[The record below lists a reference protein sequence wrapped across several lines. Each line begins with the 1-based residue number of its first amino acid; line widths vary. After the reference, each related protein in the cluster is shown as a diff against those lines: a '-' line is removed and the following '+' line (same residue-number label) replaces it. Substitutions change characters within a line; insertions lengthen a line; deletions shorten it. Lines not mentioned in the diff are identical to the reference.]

1 MHRNFTIS
9 MRTLFAMAIFLLSLA
24 NLNKADAQTNTP
36 RTVSISSNIGGY
48 WEYLPADYATSGKKY
63 PVLFF
68 FHGVGEQGDG
78 STSALQLVLKNGPP
92 KLINNG
98 TFPKTFT
105 VNGKTFS
112 FIVICPQMKNS
123 QWIMSDYKALIA
135 YMKSKYRIDTTRI
148 YLSGLSMGGGNAM
161 YYSSNDGNVSKTIAA
176 TVTASEASRPN
187 SYTVRT
193 LATANVPVWLCTNK
207 IDPTVP
213 PSYSISWHDSLAKYV
228 PKMPTQPLLDVFDAS
243 GHDSW
248 TQTFDPNF
256 RPRGLNVYE
265 WMLQYTRGT
274 STTAPTTPT
283 TNVYP
288 KITVPASVTLPVT
301 SVTLDGTGST
311 TNNGA
316 TISSYLWKVVSGP
329 SGYTLGSS
337 TSSKATLSNVAAG
350 TYSLQLTVTNN
361 YGVTATASASLVVNA
376 ATQGPVAV
384 INGASNITLPKDS
397 VTLDGTKST
406 DASGT
411 VTTYTWSCLS
421 GPTGYT
427 IVSPSSAT
435 TRVTKLSAGTYKFK
449 LTIKDD
455 KGATSADTAAFTVS
469 NPTVTGPVIV
479 FKAPSSVTTS
489 SITLDASGSY
499 TAAGRT
505 ITKYDWRYISGPKGA
520 TYTDSTKP
528 VITVSNLKTGTY
540 TYALKI
546 SDGTTS
552 VSGTVSFAATVAS
565 TTVSAK
571 ISAPSS
577 VVLPTSSVTLDGTGS
592 TTSSGATI
600 TNYSWSVSSAP
611 TGYTLVNSSSSKAT
625 LSNLAAGTYTVQL
638 AVTNSSGVKA
648 STTANIAVTN
658 DDATGPVV
666 VFKAPVTVS
675 ATSVILDA
683 SASYT
688 VPGRTITKYDW
699 RYIAGPKGAVY
710 TDSTK
715 PAITLSK
722 LVAGTY
728 TYQVK
733 ISDSKASATARI
745 IFTVASSTARVAA
758 TDTAASSIAS
768 ATVTSSS
775 FATPGSVAESAKQ
788 QATLKLAPVPT
799 RDNLQLML
807 NNSSSGRVSIRVT
820 DMSGRTML
828 LKNAATKQ
836 FASWQDN
843 INVAGFMSGV
853 YFVEIFVGNEK
864 FTGKFVKAGS

>member
-9 MRTLFAMAIFLLSLA
+9 MRTLFATAIFLFSLA
-24 NLNKADAQTNTP
+24 KLNKAEAQTNTP
-36 RTVSISSNIGGY
+36 KTVAISNNIGGY

-63 PVLFF
+63 PILLF

-105 VNGKTFS
+105 SNGKTFS
-112 FIVICPQMKNS
+112 FIVISPQMRNS
-123 QWIMSDYKALIA
+123 QWNMADYKALIA

-176 TVTASEASRPN
+176 TVTAAEASRPN

-193 LATANVPVWLCTNK
+193 LAGANVPVWLCTNK

-213 PSYSISWHDSLAKYV
+213 PSYSISWHDSLARYT
-228 PKMPTQPLLDVFDAS
+228 PKMATQPLLDIFDAS

-265 WMLQYTRGT
+265 WMLQYSRGT
-274 STTAPTTPT
+274 STTTPVAT
-283 TNVYP
+283 EVYP
-288 KITVPASVTLPVT
+288 KITLPASVTLPVT

-311 TNNGA
+311 TSSGA

-329 SGYTLGSS
+329 AGYTLGSS

-361 YGVTATASASLVVNA
+361 SGVSSTASASLVVNA
-376 ATQGPVAV
+376 APAGPVAV
-384 INGASNITLPKDS
+384 ISGAANITLPKDS
-397 VTLDGTKST
+397 VTLDATKST
-406 DASGT
+406 DASGK

-421 GPTGYT
+421 GPAGYT
-427 IVSPSSAT
+427 IVSPGSAT
-435 TRVTKLSAGTYKFK
+435 TRITKLSAGTYKFK
-449 LTIKDD
+449 LAIKDD
-455 KGATSADTAAFTVS
+455 KGATAADTAAFTVT
-469 NPTVTGPVIV
+469 NAAVTGPVIV
-479 FKAPSSVTTS
+479 FNAPASVTTS

-505 ITKYDWRYISGPKGA
+505 INKYDWRYISGPKGA

-540 TYALKI
+540 TYALKV
-546 SDGTTS
+546 SDGKTS
-552 VSGTVSFAATVAS
+552 VSGTVKFVATVAA

-571 ISAPSS
+571 IAAPAS
-577 VVLPTSSVTLDGTGS
+577 VTLPTASVTLDGTGS
-592 TTSSGATI
+592 TTTSGATI
-600 TNYSWSVSSAP
+600 TNYSWTVNSAP
-611 TGYTLVNSSSSKAT
+611 AGYTLANSSSSKAT
-625 LSNLAAGTYTVQL
+625 LSNLAPGTYSVEL
-638 AVTNSSGVKA
+638 AVTNSSGAKA
-648 STTANIAVTN
+648 STTANIAVSN
-658 DDATGPVV
+658 DEATGPVV

-675 ATSVILDA
+675 AASVLLDA
-683 SASYT
+683 SASYSA
-688 VPGRTITKYDW
+688 PGRKITKYDW
-699 RYIAGPKGAVY
+699 RYISGPKGAVY

-715 PAITLSK
+715 PSITLSK
-722 LVAGTY
+722 LTAGGTY

-733 ISDSKASATARI
+733 IGDDANKTTSARI
-745 IFTVASSTARVAA
+745 IFTVASSAARVASA
-758 TDTAASSIAS
+758 DTTTSSIS
-768 ATVTSSS
+768 PATVTLSS

-799 RDNLQLML
+799 KDNLQLML

-836 FASWQDN
+836 FANWQEN
-843 INVAGFMSGV
+843 INVGAFTSGV

-864 FTGKFVKAGS
+864 FTGKFVKAN

>member
-9 MRTLFAMAIFLLSLA
+9 MRTLFAMAILLFSLA
-24 NLNKADAQTNTP
+24 NLNKAEAQTNTP

-105 VNGKTFS
+105 SNGKTFS

-123 QWIMSDYKALIA
+123 QWLMTDYKALIA
-135 YMKSKYRIDTTRI
+135 YMKSKYRIDTSRI

-193 LATANVPVWLCTNK
+193 MASANVPVWLCTNK

-213 PSYSISWHDSLAKYV
+213 PSYSISWHDSLAKYT

-274 STTAPTTPT
+274 VSATPPA

-361 YGVTATASASLVVNA
+361 YGVAATASASLVVNA
-376 ATQGPVAV
+376 APSGPVAV

-397 VTLDGTKST
+397 VTLDGSSST
-406 DASGT
+406 DASGK

-421 GPTGYT
+421 GPAGYT

-435 TRVTKLSAGTYKFK
+435 TRITKLSAGSYKFK

-455 KGATSADTAAFTVS
+455 KEATSADTAAFTVS

-499 TAAGRT
+499 TVAGRT
-505 ITKYDWRYISGPKGA
+505 ISKYDWRYISGPKGA

-552 VSGTVSFAATVAS
+552 VSGTVSFVATVAS

-577 VVLPTSSVTLDGTGS
+577 VVLPATSVTLDGTGS
-592 TTSSGATI
+592 TTTSGATI

-611 TGYTLVNSSSSKAT
+611 TGYTLVNSTSSKAT

-638 AVTNSSGVKA
+638 AVTNSSGAKA
-648 STTANIAVTN
+648 STTANIAVSN

-688 VPGRTITKYDW
+688 APGSKITKFDW
-699 RYIAGPKGAVY
+699 RYISGPKGSVY

-715 PAITLSK
+715 PSITLSK
-722 LVAGTY
+722 LTAGTY

-733 ISDSKASATARI
+733 IGDDARATASARI

-758 TDTAASSIAS
+758 ADTATASALSS

-775 FATPGSVAESAKQ
+775 FATLGSVAESAKQ

-799 RDNLQLML
+799 RDNLQLFL

-828 LKNAATKQ
+828 LKNAANKQ
-836 FASWQDN
+836 FANWQDN
-843 INVAGFMSGV
+843 INVAAFMSGV